1 MWLASGSRILTV
13 HFNFSVASFCPAL
26 LPVVDLKGFRIRL
39 DRQKGLKLV
48 VSKPGLKI
56 EITAGGN
63 PKAVKHFRVAAEKM
77 IRALAQA
84 K

>member
-1 MWLASGSRILTV
+1 MLTG
-13 HFNFSVASFCPAL
+13 FDFKSFT
-26 LPVVDLKGFRIRL
+26 VRL
-39 DRQKGLKLV
+39 DRREGLKLI

-63 PKAVKHFRVAAEKM
+63 PQMVKHFRESAEKI
-77 IRALAQA
+77 IRALELA